1 MFDYYKY
8 TQTEEKK
15 LFDSITI
22 LVDTREQVN
31 DHITNFFDSKK
42 IPWKKT
48 TLGFGDYSFY
58 VPKND
63 ELGIPRD
70 LYFDKEI
77 MVERK
82 ASLDELAG
90 NVTKERDRIKKELA
104 LAPPNKILVIENG
117 SYADMVNGN
126 YRSEYS
132 SKSYYGTVHSFWHEF
147 NMPIIFMPDNKLTGL
162 FIVGYFKYYLRNKIK
177 H

>member
-1 MFDYYKY
+1 
-8 TQTEEKK
+8 
-15 LFDSITI
+15 
-22 LVDTREQVN
+22 
-31 DHITNFFDSKK
+31 
-42 IPWKKT
+42 
-48 TLGFGDYSFY
+48 
-58 VPKND
+58 
-63 ELGIPRD
+63 
-70 LYFDKEI
+70 